1 MIEKLI
7 DKYVSHFNE
16 NFPIYLVPSEIMADE
31 KALENLISKSIET
44 NTSLFDYFQF
54 NFNNIY

>member
-31 KALENLISKSIET
+31 KALESLISKSIET